1 MNCLFTTLLVAFSV
15 LASVS
20 SSTAS
25 TSFSRGVG
33 APLFGISR
41 GGGLFGGKDDSKKE
55 EKPAAAVAASGDKK
69 MYSAMNQE
77 EVEDWLEHIPV
88 FAVTDS
94 NGAGVVLK
102 PDDDTSVFYF
112 FLNPLA
118 ANATLTQL
126 KSVNEEMDLK
136 VSAFSLGKIWFKLLN
151 DDTDR
156 EVMVS

>member
-1 MNCLFTTLLVAFSV
+1 
-15 LASVS
+15 
-20 SSTAS
+20 
-25 TSFSRGVG
+25 
-33 APLFGISR
+33 
-41 GGGLFGGKDDSKKE
+41 
-55 EKPAAAVAASGDKK
+55 
-69 MYSAMNQE
+69 MNQQ

-126 KSVNEEMDLK
+126 KSVNEDMDLK

-151 DDTDR
+151 GDADR
-156 EVMVS
+156 EVLVSAAWQLFLCRKCILSVAVV